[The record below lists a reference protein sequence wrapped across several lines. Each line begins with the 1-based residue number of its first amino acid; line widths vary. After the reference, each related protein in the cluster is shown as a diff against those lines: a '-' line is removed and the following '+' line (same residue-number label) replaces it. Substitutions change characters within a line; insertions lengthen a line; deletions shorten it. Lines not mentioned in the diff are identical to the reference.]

1 MRDKVFLDTNILVY
15 LYSETEPEKRQIAI
29 DNMKRYICFTS
40 TQAINEFSNVLSGK
54 WKLSSSTV
62 KQAIL
67 QINSVCE
74 IVINDLSVIYHALE
88 LREKY
93 KFSFFDTLMLSSAI
107 LNNCDYIFSEVM
119 HDGQKI
125 AGLEIIN
132 IFKRGNF

>member
-29 DNMKRYICFTS
+29 DNMKRHNCFTS

-54 WKLSSSTV
+54 WKLPSSTV

-67 QINSVCE
+67 QINGVCE
-74 IVINDLSVIYHALE
+74 IVINDLSVIYYALE

-107 LNNCDYIFSEVM
+107 LNNCDYFFSEDM
-119 HDGQKI
+119 H
-125 AGLEIIN
+125 A
-132 IFKRGNF
+132 RSR